1 MITERIIKENP
12 ENHEA
17 FVYLYT
23 KLKALPDEK
32 QLYGGLH
39 LGNTADGYHHSS
51 TDDDLDLDIAKHDFK
66 YEILHWGTL
75 DEMKTKEHS
84 MLKLADAA
92 KNSEWYNKHN
102 GAPSVVGEID
112 LLTLVQWADEI
123 KETNSLFGH
132 SAIIQ
137 TFSKKTMKAEIRKMF
152 RKLQARHRELI
163 QSNTRNITS
172 WIDKYQGNLKELFK
186 VEKINLIVVVLE
198 GIVIDGEEVD
208 LIVGGNHTIDG
219 TIASKHGKEINFL
232 RIPKS
237 DHGLDYN
244 QAKQFASFLNKASKQ
259 PGVNNDDDDILK
271 TAFELCID
279 FKQTSQSEKI
289 DDLFDFHE
297 CNPAQKKRLKLKLN
311 SMLSKNALQNQMWK
325 MYDTDQ
331 GKIDLA
337 NRVTK
342 LQTKYPNARIF
353 TASSAGSFVPRNLR
367 DLYNEIEGGM
377 TYDSVLWVV
386 YHSNPDAMKKWFA
399 EYLTI
404 NTSFITLNT
413 DAMVRKFS
421 KIKKLSHYFDY
432 METSATDLN

>member
-1 MITERIIKENP
+1 VITEKIHKPNP

-17 FVYLYT
+17 FVYLWT
-23 KLKALPDEK
+23 KLDPKPNDKIFYA
-32 QLYGGLH
+32 GWH
-39 LGNTADGYHHSS
+39 LGHPDDGYFHSS
-51 TDDDLDLDIAKHDFK
+51 TDDDLDLDASNHNFRL
-66 YEILHWGTL
+66 EILHWGTS
-75 DEMKTKEHS
+75 DEMKTKEYT
-84 MLKLADAA
+84 MLKSADAA
-92 KNSEWYNKHN
+92 KNPEWYNKSV

-137 TFSKKTMKAEIRKMF
+137 TFSKKTMKAEVRKMF

-198 GIVIDGEEVD
+198 GVVVDGKEVD

-279 FKQTSQSEKI
+279 YKLTSQSEKI

-337 NRVTK
+337 NRVMK

-367 DLYNEIEGGM
+367 DLNNEIEGGM

-399 EYLTI
+399 EYLTM
-404 NTSFITLNT
+404 NTSFITLTT
-413 DAMVRKFS
+413 DAMIRKYP
-421 KIKKLSHYFDY
+421 KIKKLNHYFDY
-432 METSATDLN
+432 METSATDLV